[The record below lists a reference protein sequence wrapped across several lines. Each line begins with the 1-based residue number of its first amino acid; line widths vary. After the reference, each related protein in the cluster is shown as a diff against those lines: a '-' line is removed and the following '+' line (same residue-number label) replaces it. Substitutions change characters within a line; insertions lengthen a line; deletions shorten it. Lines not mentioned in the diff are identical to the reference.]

1 MPRILLLLL
10 ALAATALLAPT
21 AALATGTVSLNGGQ
35 LRYENQ
41 ALTTTDLFVQ
51 RQIGTNSCGTA
62 PQPCIL
68 ISDGQNVFNGVVGAG
83 LCVGRRRRVACDPAI
98 FTTIPLQLKDGDDRV
113 FIGDGV
119 KPVDH
124 RRRGRRRQLT
134 SSNGARHACWAGR
147 ATTRSPTA
155 GDTASAETT

>member
-83 LCVGRRRRVACDPAI
+83 CVSVGASVACDPAI
-98 FTTIPLQLKDGDDRV
+98 FTTISLQLKDGDDRV

-119 KPVDH
+119 KPVTVDGGE
-124 RRRGRRRQLT
+124 RRRPAHVEQR
-134 SSNGARHACWAGR
+134 ARHLARAGQ
-147 ATTRSPTA
+147 ATTRCPMPTTRPSP
-155 GDTASAETT
+155 ETT